1 MYANPI
7 AQNNLPHGI
16 QIQQL
21 AERLERKYSRGN
33 RIQRE
38 VVEGPNVVVKRTNS
52 YPIVSAAP
60 PSQTNSAGID
70 QDGTDYSYFAQVLLG
85 SNNTPLYMLLDSGAG
100 TSWVMG
106 STCTSAAC
114 KTHNSFGAAN
124 SSTFKA
130 LPQSFSVAYGSGAV
144 SGMMASDSLTIA
156 GLKFSFDL
164 GIANVTSNDFS
175 AFPIDGIL
183 GLSQAKGSTPTFL
196 ETVVAAKVLSAN
208 VFGMDLN
215 RASDGPNTGEI
226 NFGAPDPS
234 RYSGSLGYTPV
245 STNAEGDWAIPM
257 DNIAV
262 GTNLA
267 GITGKLGYI
276 DTGTS
281 YIFGP
286 ADDVAKLHALIPG
299 AKSGDGVTYSV
310 PCTTTT
316 SLSFTFGGV
325 AYSVLAKDW
334 VGPMAN
340 GVCTSNVFG
349 HAVVAGQWLLGDTF
363 LKNVYA
369 VFDVDQNRVGKS
381 ILAFRLRRTRFNIG
395 NRLCTKGSSRLGV
408 SNATRSS
415 SFFYWWAKF
424 II

>member
-1 MYANPI
+1 MT
-7 AQNNLPHGI
+7 
-16 QIQQL
+16 
-21 AERLERKYSRGN
+21 RKYSRGGTHT
-33 RIQRE
+33 QRE
-38 VVEGPNVVVKRTNS
+38 AIEQPDPVVKRANAYT
-52 YPIVSAAP
+52 IVSAAP

-85 SNNTPLYMLLDSGAG
+85 SNNTPLYMLLDTGAG

-106 STCTSAAC
+106 PSCTSAPC

-124 SSTFKA
+124 SATFQT

-144 SGMMASDSLTIA
+144 SGMMASDSLSIA
-156 GLKFSFDL
+156 GMKFSFDI
-164 GIANVTSNDFS
+164 GIANVTSNDFN

-183 GLSQAKGSTPTFL
+183 GLSQANGSTPNFL
-196 ETVVAAKVLSAN
+196 QTMVAAKVLKAN

-215 RASDGPNTGEI
+215 RASDGTNTGEI

-234 RYSGSLGYTPV
+234 RYSGPLGYTPV

-257 DNIAV
+257 DNVAV
-262 GTNLA
+262 GTTQA

-286 ADDVAKLHALIPG
+286 ANDVATFHALIPG
-299 AKSGDGVTYSV
+299 AKSADGVTYSV

-316 SLSFTFGGV
+316 SISFTFGGV
-325 AYSVLAKDW
+325 AYSVLSKDW
-334 VGPMAN
+334 IGPMVN
-340 GVCTSNVFG
+340 GACTSNVYG
-349 HAVVAGQWLLGDTF
+349 HAVVDGQWLMGDTF

-369 VFDVDQNRVGKS
+369 VFDVDLNRVGKS
-381 ILAFRLRRTRFNIG
+381 RMRSQVSRTKTYYG
-395 NRLCTKGSSRLGV
+395 NRLCTKGYRRLNDCNGLRGINF
-408 SNATRSS
+408 S
-415 SFFYWWAKF
+415 YWWAKF
-424 II
+424 SI